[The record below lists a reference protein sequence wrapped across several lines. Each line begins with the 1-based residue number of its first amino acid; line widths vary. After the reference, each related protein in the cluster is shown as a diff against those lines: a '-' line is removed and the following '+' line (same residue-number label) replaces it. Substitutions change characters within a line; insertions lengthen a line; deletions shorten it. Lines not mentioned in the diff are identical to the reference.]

1 MKKYIYLYVF
11 ISIAS
16 LCLGQQST
24 KYAYINT
31 FVVKSDSNSFSN
43 CYITFKIP
51 YNHLI
56 FKKNNKSYLSGITFN
71 VEIKKN
77 KKRVYYKSVAK
88 NIFVEDYKL
97 TSSKVNFL
105 EGFLK
110 VVLKPGFYD
119 MESTLSLNSLKNII
133 YLPKESFA
141 VGSDSLD
148 INIPILVNAKKSFA
162 DGDNSFRLLNYGD
175 IFPYSPSPKMIIIP
189 SPDTSISILK
199 YSLSQKNKI
208 IISDS
213 IVSTKYSDVEL
224 VEHNNLL
231 YSQIRR
237 GSAAS
242 KVFIIKNIERYL
254 DEGKCEL
261 NIDFGHDK
269 KRTFNFKVVWLN
281 KPIVLRN
288 VEYSITLVKK
298 IWKQNNIVRLLD
310 VNEESQYDSL
320 KSYFKKYDPNS
331 STIFNEVMSEFY
343 TRVDYAIFNFGK
355 TVQLSNALSDMGK
368 IYIKYGKPFNRERIF
383 SKRNNVMEVWK
394 YKKPTREFLFIDNSG
409 LGDYTLI
416 ER

>member
-77 KKRVYYKSVAK
+77 KKRVFYKSVAK

-97 TSSKVNFL
+97 TSSKVNLL

-199 YSLSQKNKI
+199 YSFSQKNKI

-231 YSQIRR
+231 YSQI
-237 GSAAS
+237 
-242 KVFIIKNIERYL
+242 
-254 DEGKCEL
+254 
-261 NIDFGHDK
+261 
-269 KRTFNFKVVWLN
+269 
-281 KPIVLRN
+281 
-288 VEYSITLVKK
+288 
-298 IWKQNNIVRLLD
+298 
-310 VNEESQYDSL
+310 
-320 KSYFKKYDPNS
+320 
-331 STIFNEVMSEFY
+331 
-343 TRVDYAIFNFGK
+343 
-355 TVQLSNALSDMGK
+355 
-368 IYIKYGKPFNRERIF
+368 
-383 SKRNNVMEVWK
+383 
-394 YKKPTREFLFIDNSG
+394 
-409 LGDYTLI
+409 
-416 ER
+416 